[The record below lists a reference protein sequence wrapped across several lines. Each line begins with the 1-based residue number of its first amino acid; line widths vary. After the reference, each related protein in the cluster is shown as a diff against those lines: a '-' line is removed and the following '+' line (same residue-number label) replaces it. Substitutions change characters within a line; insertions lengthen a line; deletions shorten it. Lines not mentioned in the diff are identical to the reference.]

1 MMVPQHCIDKFQEQY
16 KRYPSFISF
25 EIDEEETIKKFL
37 SKSQELWVTSIVEDK
52 KIKKIERLVEY
63 DSTGI
68 FIYVNLS
75 DKITVT
81 LLTTLDRYGVAEFSV
96 NKLIKS

>member
-1 MMVPQHCIDKFQEQY
+1 MRVPQHCIDKFQEQY

-25 EIDEEETIKKFL
+25 ELDREELIEKFL
-37 SKSQELWVTSIVEDK
+37 SKSQELWVTSMVKDS

-63 DSTGI
+63 DPTGI

-75 DKITVT
+75 DNITVT
-81 LLTTLDRYGVAEFSV
+81 LLTTLDRYSVAEFSID
-96 NKLIKS
+96 KLIKS